1 MKNQARSE
9 LLENKLNEMA
19 QATAEQLY
27 ATATE
32 LARKGKYLQA
42 EKALSLLS
50 AKARPSA
57 KTPLLLGKIYA
68 QQHRYEDAIQEW
80 QKALKIEPNNE
91 ASLAAIKRAELIM
104 QHKNSKDVSTE
115 KTVK

>member
-27 ATATE
+27 VDAVE

-42 EKALSLLS
+42 EKVLSLLS
-50 AKARPSA
+50 AKARSSA
-57 KTPLLLGKIYA
+57 KVPLLLGKVYA
-68 QQHRYEDAIQEW
+68 QQRRYEDAIQEW
-80 QKALKIEPNNE
+80 QKALKIEPENE
-91 ASLAAIKRAELIM
+91 ESLVAIKRAGLIM
-104 QHKNSKDVSTE
+104 KHNNDVSNE
-115 KTVK
+115 KT